1 MTLTIEEKIKIVEEK
16 ILEVERTIRYVKNPS
31 QEEIDA
37 QILTGIREEIIE
49 KVELQNQV
57 ISTLNIVLNNLKN
70 DIGQMS

>member
-70 DIGQMS
+70 GIGQMS